1 MRTELLVGLL
11 AVTLVVNVILGVEL
25 YNVLNHPITLGSSS
39 NATAT
44 QLNATTATLITKHT
58 NATVT
63 TTTVTTTATST
74 KTVTVTS
81 TTQTTVTTTATQPSQ
96 QQSYNFTYQA
106 DLEVSKSGYYE
117 VSAHFAYRNE
127 IVVITFP
134 SGTTIT
140 LTAQSPTSTIYLN
153 KGDYTI
159 TVYVSLVSNH
169 HVNQDQ
175 VWGSLHLK
183 FKFLHDHDKKTN
195 D

>member
-11 AVTLVVNVILGVEL
+11 AVTLVVNVILGIEL
-25 YNVLNHPITLGSSS
+25 YNVLNHPITLGSNS

-44 QLNATTATLITKHT
+44 QLNATTATLITKQT

-63 TTTVTTTATST
+63 TTTVTTTAT
-74 KTVTVTS
+74 
-81 TTQTTVTTTATQPSQ
+81 QAPQ

-106 DLEVSKSGYYE
+106 DLEVTKSGYYE

-159 TVYVSLVSNH
+159 TVYVSLVSDH
-169 HVNQDQ
+169 RVNQDQ
-175 VWGSLHLK
+175 VWDSLHLK
-183 FKFLHDHDKKTN
+183 FKFLHDHGKESN